1 MARSHSQ
8 TMLLCGML
16 AFSYHVDFSAQLL
29 LLADV
34 FGGGKVMS
42 SGAKLTF
49 GVLIAGL
56 VLVDFDVVID
66 VDVEAADTNA
76 DTVGAVGAAS
86 CKHAA
91 EVLPLLLLA
100 LYEVAVKV
108 ELALDATE
116 WL

>member
-1 MARSHSQ
+1 MA
-8 TMLLCGML
+8 
-16 AFSYHVDFSAQLL
+16 VSAQLL
-29 LLADV
+29 LVADV
-34 FGGGKVMS
+34 FVGGKVMS

-49 GVLIAGL
+49 GVFIAGF
-56 VLVDFDVVID
+56 VLVDFVVV

-76 DTVGAVGAAS
+76 DAVGAVGVLS

-100 LYEVAVKV
+100 LYEVAVEV